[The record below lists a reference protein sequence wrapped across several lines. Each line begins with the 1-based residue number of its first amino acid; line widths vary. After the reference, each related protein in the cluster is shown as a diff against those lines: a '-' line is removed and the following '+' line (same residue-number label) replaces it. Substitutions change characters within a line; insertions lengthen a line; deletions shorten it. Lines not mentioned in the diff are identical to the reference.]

1 MDVRGCALTVL
12 IFVLACCFGTSVA
25 RPLTT
30 TTDWTTDNTALSQ
43 ARPYPPASCTPFNIP
58 SKLPQDLKPMCQV
71 LRKADNAFFDKMWR
85 NGPAADAKRGFPL
98 KGCTLGCIVG
108 LSPTAAVVNYA
119 GWKLPPNGG
128 FWSGKCFDDW
138 GSNGLPTLVANQ
150 ITSQQEL
157 ESDWHAGMRAALDF
171 NATISIRPSITDNRP
186 VWFFDY
192 NDTPQLRNTNLRII
206 DEVREVPSTPGMVI
220 GKAYIQHKIGM
231 EKWEF
236 KGEFAHFA
244 LFQVCD
250 KQGGY
255 PFTPESRVLTRQS
268 ASSSGRPVD
277 LSSTVTSEV
286 VLQSTAHSSGQP

>member
-1 MDVRGCALTVL
+1 MVTARQLNPTTGQSSDATDV
-12 IFVLACCFGTSVA
+12 SEA
-25 RPLTT
+25 RAAP
-30 TTDWTTDNTALSQ
+30 SM
-43 ARPYPPASCTPFNIP
+43 PPATCKRFAIP
-58 SKLPQDLKPMCQV
+58 KKFPQDLKPMCQV
-71 LRKADNAFFDKMWR
+71 LRKADNAFFDKLWR
-85 NGPAADAKRGFPL
+85 RAPAADAKRGFPL

-108 LSPTAAVVNYA
+108 LSPTSAVVNYP

-150 ITSQQEL
+150 ITLQQEL
-157 ESDWHAGMRAALDF
+157 ESDWHAGMRATLDY

-255 PFTPESRVLTRQS
+255 PFTPESRVLTRQDAANS
-268 ASSSGRPVD
+268 DHPLHMSSSKQIGSQSAEK
-277 LSSTVTSEV
+277 SS
-286 VLQSTAHSSGQP
+286 QPQP